1 MGVEVGVEES
11 DFVGVAFIFDFDR
24 KFVVNIVEKLAEDG
38 AINITNFVGV
48 DERGVLEGFGDS
60 FFDVINFFEVLVE
73 EEGESEVGEY
83 EVVGEEVDGEVV
95 EFVEEVGAVDF
106 GHECEGGFFIFV
118 EEIFLEVGE

>member
-1 MGVEVGVEES
+1 
-11 DFVGVAFIFDFDR
+11 
-24 KFVVNIVEKLAEDG
+24 LAEDG

-83 EVVGEEVDGEVV
+83 EIVGEEVDGEVV
-95 EFVEEVGAVDF
+95 EFVEEVGAVYF

-118 EEIFLEVGE
+118 EEVFLEVGE

>member
-83 EVVGEEVDGEVV
+83 EIVGEEVDGEVV
-95 EFVEEVGAVDF
+95 EFVEEVGAVYF

-118 EEIFLEVGE
+118 EEVFLEVGE

>member
-11 DFVGVAFIFDFDR
+11 DFVGVAFIFKFYR

-60 FFDVINFFEVLVE
+60 FFDVINFFEVLVD

-118 EEIFLEVGE
+118 EEVFLEVGE